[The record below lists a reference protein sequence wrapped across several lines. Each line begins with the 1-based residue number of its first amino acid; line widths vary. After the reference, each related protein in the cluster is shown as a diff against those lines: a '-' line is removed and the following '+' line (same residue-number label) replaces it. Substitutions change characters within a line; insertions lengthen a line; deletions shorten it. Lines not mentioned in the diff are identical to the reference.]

1 MAAAAVDNS
10 ASFSVLPA
18 GPKDPDTSTNLPDL
32 ADRKYIRWDTP
43 GVEKVPSG
51 EEEHIQ
57 AVADQINLIQ
67 RTHYNKTRHAYG
79 GTHARTQGVVKGTF
93 VVKDDLPPH
102 LKQTELFSHGGSYP
116 AVCRYSTEPG
126 DPGQDD
132 RIPNPRGF
140 AMKLFDVRGDMF
152 DAGKDIPT
160 QDIEFNSTPALDL
173 ADAKTTKEIIGLR
186 IAHGGNKDELYKHLE
201 ARDDTE
207 LQKGRDQVRNTHLS
221 STRQYS
227 QTAYRFGDYV
237 IKYCLVPSTDTQRK
251 LFEET
256 VRPEHGDDIL
266 HRWLKDFHA
275 QHDAEYLFQVQL
287 LENLDDQPVEYAGKP
302 WDPEKYPWQTVATL
316 KIPKQN
322 SFDFER
328 KAFWEDHMRVDPWH
342 GLKSLQPL
350 GGANRLRRVV
360 YPASSKLRRELNGR
374 KEINVKSID
383 EIPN

>member
-18 GPKDPDTSTNLPDL
+18 GPKDSTTDSKVSDMTSRN
-32 ADRKYIRWDTP
+32 YIRWDAQ
-43 GVEKVPSG
+43 GVEVIPPN
-51 EEEHIQ
+51 EDQDIN
-57 AVADQINLIQ
+57 AVAEQINLIQ

-79 GTHARTQGVVKGTF
+79 GTHARTQGVVKGEF
-93 VVKDDLPPH
+93 VVADNLPKH
-102 LKQTELFSHGGSYP
+102 LRQTELFAQPGTFP

-126 DPGQDD
+126 DPGLDD

-140 AMKLFDVRGDMF
+140 AIKLFNVHGDMF
-152 DAGKDIPT
+152 DAGKDFPT

-173 ADAKTTKEIIGLR
+173 ATAKVTREIIDLR
-186 IAHGGNKDELYKHLE
+186 IKYGGDKAELYKHLE
-201 ARDDTE
+201 ARKDTD

-266 HRWLKDFHA
+266 HRWLQAFHRD
-275 QHDAEYLFQVQL
+275 HDAEYLFQVQF
-287 LENLDDQPVEYAGKP
+287 LENLDDQPVEYAGKV

-316 KIPKQN
+316 KIPKQD

-350 GGANRLRRVV
+350 GGPNRLRRVV

-383 EIPN
+383 EIP